1 MLFTNLKSA
10 WRNLLRH
17 PFSSVINIAGLVT
30 GITCCIFI
38 ALYIVSELQADN
50 MHAHRDA
57 IFRVNHHNLESGR
70 SNITTAYPLGTVLQ
84 SAYGE
89 IEKVVRMGQDNVS
102 IRANNDAYFFE
113 KDFYWADS
121 AFFDIFS
128 YKMLQGDPKTALQ
141 TPNSL
146 VMTQDMARKYFQ
158 DEDPIGKVVELK
170 IYDGDR
176 KFDFTVTGVVE
187 NPPHSA
193 SVQFEFLAPMS
204 TALKVYPQ
212 FENFWG
218 LQWVYT
224 FVLTSNP
231 ALFQTQQAGTA
242 TFFEKYTGDN
252 ARNRALEFQPLN
264 SIHLHSGHV
273 DKNLSDGI
281 NNIYV
286 FAAIGVFIFLLAC
299 VNFVNL
305 STARAEERRKEIG
318 VRKAL
323 GAFRRQLF
331 AQFMLEAL
339 LTAAI
344 VLIISF
350 VVTTAMLPM
359 ANNYIDSTT
368 IALPTVTLPLAFLGI
383 MLLIALF
390 AGLYPAVFLS
400 AFNPLEALKSRTSQ
414 VRGTSI
420 SLRQVLVV
428 FQFTISIALIAGTLI
443 INKQVHYL
451 KQADLG
457 FTSDQLLT
465 IPVDDR
471 QMQKKLIAIR
481 DYMATSP
488 GIQGAAVSGE
498 SFPAQMNYAYRVSW
512 DGLPAD
518 DTRSMSI
525 IAIDANYLKLLQANF
540 LEGRNLSP
548 DFMTDDSS
556 SVIINE
562 AARQWM
568 GGGDVVGK
576 EITLGPQKRT
586 IVGVIKDIHHYSL
599 HQKVAPIAYFPIPP
613 GDRTCPDNIVL
624 RVAASSLPATLAS
637 LKEKW
642 ETLTQDRPFEY
653 HFVDQGFEETYAQEE
668 KFLVLFQ
675 VFSALA
681 IVIACLGL
689 MGLSSFVVT
698 KRSKEIGIRK
708 VLGASASQILIML
721 TRGFSLP
728 IVIAFLLAAPIIY
741 VGVTPWLNTFAYR
754 ISIDWLLI
762 ILAGLSAWGVAFAFI
777 GIQSWKAAHVNPVET
792 LRDE

>member
-17 PFSSVINIAGLVT
+17 PFSSAINIAGLAT

-38 ALYIVSELQADN
+38 ALYIVSELQADS
-50 MHAHRDA
+50 MHVHRDA
-57 IFRVNHHNLESGR
+57 IFRVNYHNLESGR
-70 SNITTAYPLGTVLQ
+70 SGMLTAYPLGTVLQ

-89 IEKVVRMGQDNVS
+89 VEKVVRLGQDNVS

-121 AFFDIFS
+121 TFFDVFS
-128 YKMLQGDPKTALQ
+128 YKLLQGDPATALQ
-141 TPNSL
+141 KPNSL
-146 VMTQDMARKYFQ
+146 VMTQAMAAKYFAG
-158 DEDPIGKVVELK
+158 EDPIGKVVELK

-176 KFDFTVTGVVE
+176 KFDFTVTGIVE
-187 NPPHSA
+187 NPPRTA

-212 FENFWG
+212 FESFWG
-218 LQWVYT
+218 LHWVYT
-224 FVLTSNP
+224 FVLTNNP
-231 ALFQTQQAGTA
+231 ASFQAKQAGTT
-242 TFFEKYTGDN
+242 TFFKKYTGDN
-252 ARNRALEFQPLN
+252 APNVALEFQPLHR
-264 SIHLHSGHV
+264 IHLHSGHV

-286 FAAIGVFIFLLAC
+286 FAAIGIFIFLLAC

-323 GAFRRQLF
+323 GAFRPQLF

-339 LTAAI
+339 LTATI

-350 VVTTAMLPM
+350 AATTAFLPL
-359 ANNYIDSTT
+359 ADAYIDSTT
-368 IALPTVTLPLAFLGI
+368 IMLPALTLPLAFLGI
-383 MLLIALF
+383 MLLIALC

-400 AFNPLEALKSRTSQ
+400 AFNALDALKSRTSQ
-414 VRGTSI
+414 IRGTSV
-420 SLRQVLVV
+420 SVRQVLVV

-457 FTSDQLLT
+457 FTVDQLIT

-488 GIQGAAVSGE
+488 GIQSAAVSGE
-498 SFPAQMNYAYRVSW
+498 GFPAAMNYAYNVSW
-512 DGLPAD
+512 QGLPAD
-518 DTRSMSI
+518 DHRSIFI
-525 IAIDANYLKLLQANF
+525 IAIDANYLKLLQASF

-548 DFMTDDSS
+548 DFMTDDSA

-568 GGGDVVGK
+568 GGGEVVGK
-576 EITLGPQKRT
+576 EITLGTQKRT
-586 IVGVIKDIHHYSL
+586 IVGVVKDIHHYSL

-613 GDRTCPDNIVL
+613 GDRTCPDNLVL
-624 RVAASSLPATLAS
+624 RVTASSLPATLAS

-668 KFLVLFQ
+668 KFLMLFQ

-689 MGLSSFVVT
+689 MGLSSFVVN

-708 VLGASASQILIML
+708 VLGASASQILVML

-728 IVIAFLLAAPIIY
+728 IVIAFVLAAPVIY
-741 VGVTPWLNTFAYR
+741 FGITPWLDKFAYR
-754 ISIDWLLI
+754 ISVDWLLI

-777 GIQSWKAAHVNPVET
+777 GIQSWKAARVNPVET

>member
-17 PFSSVINIAGLVT
+17 PFSSFINIAGLAT

-38 ALYIVSELQADN
+38 ALYIASELQADS
-50 MHAHRDA
+50 MHAQRDA
-57 IFRVNHHNLESGR
+57 IFRVNYHNLETGR

-89 IEKVVRMGQDNVS
+89 VEKVTRMGQDNVS
-102 IRANNDAYFFE
+102 IRASNNAYFFE
-113 KDFYWADS
+113 KGFYWTDS
-121 AFFDIFS
+121 TFFDVFS
-128 YKMLQGDPKTALQ
+128 YKMLQGDPRTALQ
-141 TPNSL
+141 KPHSL
-146 VMTQDMARKYFQ
+146 VITQDMAHKYFH

-187 NPPHSA
+187 NPPRTA

-204 TALKVYPQ
+204 MALKVYPQ

-224 FVLTSNP
+224 YVLTSNP
-231 ALFQTQQAGTA
+231 ASFQAKQAGTN
-242 TFFEKYTGDN
+242 TFFKTHTGN
-252 ARNRALEFQPLN
+252 HEPNIALEFQPLN
-264 SIHLHSGHV
+264 RIHLHSGHV
-273 DKNLSDGI
+273 GNDLSDGM
-281 NNIYV
+281 NNIYI
-286 FAAIGVFIFLLAC
+286 FAAIGAFIFLLAC

-331 AQFMLEAL
+331 TQFMLEAL
-339 LTAAI
+339 LTATI
-344 VLIISF
+344 VLTISF
-350 VVTTAMLPM
+350 IATTALLPL
-359 ANNYIDSTT
+359 AVGYIDNS
-368 IALPTVTLPLAFLGI
+368 IMALPAVTLPLAFLGI

-400 AFNPLEALKSRTSQ
+400 AFNALEALKSRTS
-414 VRGTSI
+414 RGGASVN
-420 SLRQVLVV
+420 LRQVLVV

-457 FTSDQLLT
+457 FTTDQLIT

-471 QMQKKLIAIR
+471 QMQKKLVAIR
-481 DYMATSP
+481 DFMATSP

-498 SFPAQMNYAYRVSW
+498 SFPAQMNYAFRVSW

-525 IAIDANYLKLLQANF
+525 VAIDANYLRLLQASF

-548 DFMTDDSS
+548 DFMTDDSA

-568 GGGDVVGK
+568 GGGEVVGK
-576 EITLGPQKRT
+576 EIKLGTQKRT
-586 IVGVIKDIHHYSL
+586 VVGVIKDIHHYSL
-599 HQKVAPIAYFPIPP
+599 HQKVVPIAYFPIPA

-624 RVAASSLPATLAS
+624 RVTATSLPATLTS

-668 KFLVLFQ
+668 KFLMLFQ
-675 VFSALA
+675 VFSTLA

-689 MGLSSFVVT
+689 MGLSSFVVN

-708 VLGASASQILIML
+708 VLGASASQILVML

-728 IVIAFLLAAPIIY
+728 IVIAFVLAAPVIY
-741 VGVTPWLNTFAYR
+741 FGITPWLDKFAYR
-754 ISIDWLLI
+754 VSIDWLLI
-762 ILAGLSAWGVAFAFI
+762 VLAGVAAWGVAFAFI